1 MARSDIKSEDGKP
14 FVKGDPRINRK
25 GRPPK
30 LLTQLNSELKEK
42 GYEPV
47 TESQVIEAYLTLL
60 NMDREAIKSYVKSGD
75 VPAIFEIAAKGIGG
89 RQGLQAVEKLL
100 ERAIG
105 KPKEK
110 HDHTHEIKE
119 FKVEIV
125 NSKDES

>member
-1 MARSDIKSEDGKP
+1 MPNPENLEKRKP
-14 FVKGDPRINRK
+14 FKKGDPRINRD

-30 LLTQLNSELKEK
+30 LLTQLNAELKQK

-47 TESQVIEAYLTLL
+47 SESQVIEAYLTLL
-60 NMDREAIKSYVKSGD
+60 NMDRNAILEYVKSGD

-89 RQGLQAVEKLL
+89 KQGLQAVEKLL
-100 ERAIG
+100 ERALG

>member
-1 MARSDIKSEDGKP
+1 MP
-14 FVKGDPRINRK
+14 FPNKETQFKKGESGNPN

-30 LLTQLNSELKEK
+30 LLTELNAELKQK

-47 TESQVIEAYLTLL
+47 SESQVIEAYLTLL
-60 NMDREAIKSYVKSGD
+60 NMDKNAILEYVNSGE

-89 RQGLQAVEKLL
+89 KQGLQAVERLL
-100 ERAIG
+100 ERALG

-110 HDHTHEIKE
+110 HDHTHEIRE

-125 NSKDES
+125 NKPNES

>member
-1 MARSDIKSEDGKP
+1 MP
-14 FVKGDPRINRK
+14 FPNKDTQFKKGESGNPN

-30 LLTQLNSELKEK
+30 LLTELNAELKEK

-47 TESQVIEAYLTLL
+47 SESQVVEAYLTLL
-60 NMDREAIKSYVKSGD
+60 NMNRADILEYVKSGD

-89 RQGLQAVEKLL
+89 KQGLQAVEKLL
-100 ERAIG
+100 ERALG

-125 NSKDES
+125 NQKDEG

>member
-1 MARSDIKSEDGKP
+1 MPNPENLEKRKP
-14 FVKGDPRINRK
+14 FKKGDPRINRD

-30 LLTQLNSELKEK
+30 LLKQLNAELKEQ
-42 GYEPV
+42 GFEPV
-47 TESQVIEAYLTLL
+47 SESQVIETYLTLL
-60 NMDREAIKSYVKSGD
+60 NMDKDTILKLIKEDK
-75 VPAIFEIAAKGIGG
+75 VPSLFEIAAKGIGG
-89 RQGLQAVEKLL
+89 KQGLQAVEKLL
-100 ERAIG
+100 ERALG

>member
-1 MARSDIKSEDGKP
+1 MPNPENLEKRKP
-14 FVKGDPRINRK
+14 FKKGDPRINRE